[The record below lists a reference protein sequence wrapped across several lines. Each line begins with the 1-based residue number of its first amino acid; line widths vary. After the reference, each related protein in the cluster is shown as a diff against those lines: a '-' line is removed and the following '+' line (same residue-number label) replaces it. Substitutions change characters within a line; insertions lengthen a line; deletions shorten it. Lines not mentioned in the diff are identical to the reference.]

1 MMHCKSVVVAQEL
14 QTLLWAGI
22 NISTPPQ
29 NGGFSHYLGLFFFE
43 CSAFASLDGSHLEK
57 CPGCILGICS
67 VAFPGCDYWAL
78 QLQNKAGGSQPSMP
92 VHTEVFLGWRSWLCS
107 LYHWYWHW
115 VVWKVWVQLLPGRS
129 GAECVSFIPV
139 NDLTSTQEWSNCTFL
154 TLDMCLMRLVTA
166 CCSFIV
172 IWDSQSYVH
181 FPSVNVVFGNIVL
194 PTVLYTPGM

>member
-29 NGGFSHYLGLFFFE
+29 NGEFSHYLGLFFFE

-78 QLQNKAGGSQPSMP
+78 QLQNKAGGSQPSVP

-107 LYHWYWHW
+107 LYHWYLHW

-139 NDLTSTQEWSNCTFL
+139 NDLTSTQDEVIAPSSPWICVWCDLWQLVARLLSFGTVKATYIFL
-154 TLDMCLMRLVTA
+154 QWM
-166 CCSFIV
+166 
-172 IWDSQSYVH
+172 
-181 FPSVNVVFGNIVL
+181 
-194 PTVLYTPGM
+194 